1 MTSENKEEI
10 YKRAGLGNR
19 LGFGKSPALVVV
31 DMQIGFT
38 VPEKSPLA
46 GNLDKELVIIN
57 RLIEIA
63 RQKGVPI
70 IFTAIGFEPK
80 HQVDGGLWVEKAP
93 TLRHLKRGSELVEID
108 PRLKRNSEDIVV
120 IKQYASSFFGTH
132 LAPTLTALRID
143 TLIVTGCTTSG
154 CIRATVIDAI
164 SNGFRP
170 IIPIEGVGDRAQ
182 EPHEANLFDMGSK
195 YGDVVPIEEVVDY
208 LTRLHD

>member
-108 PRLKRNSEDIVV
+108 PRL
-120 IKQYASSFFGTH
+120 
-132 LAPTLTALRID
+132 
-143 TLIVTGCTTSG
+143 
-154 CIRATVIDAI
+154 
-164 SNGFRP
+164 FRP
-170 IIPIEGVGDRAQ
+170 ADASLLIGDASKAQRELGWTPRTSFQDLVEIMVKEDLSRVGSGSIEA
-182 EPHEANLFDMGSK
+182 
-195 YGDVVPIEEVVDY
+195 
-208 LTRLHD
+208 